1 MASSRCHTAVTPS
14 TWPSE
19 SPESRRVS
27 RGSVAMVS
35 VKRRYKVNF
44 VPELAL
50 IIKEAKYL
58 DRLGFSMPETA
69 LQIALQE
76 DKFHAYQRDLSLK
89 LSQYDSLISRIAPVE
104 SDLLTRQVA
113 ILQRNVAERLH
124 AVELEL

>member
-1 MASSRCHTAVTPS
+1 MPHRRDAV
-14 TWPSE
+14 E
-19 SPESRRVS
+19 
-27 RGSVAMVS
+27 VAMRESTRLVNEQRQS
-35 VKRRYKVNF
+35 RDAVVRHRYKVNF

-58 DRLGFSMPETA
+58 DRLGFSIPETA

-89 LSQYDSLISRIAPVE
+89 LSKYDSLISRIAPVE

-113 ILQRNVAERLH
+113 ILQRTLRSVLRP
-124 AVELEL
+124 